1 MEKQSAFMRHSSFI
15 FHPSHLHWRAAQVSF
30 ILALMPTVRF
40 PALMKFY
47 VDNQIEFSV
56 LGNSVAELLSNLIA
70 RYPTLKPHLFE
81 PSGNLRRHFNIFVN
95 GEHIRE
101 LNGLDTPLEDDDKV
115 ILMVSA
121 AGG

>member
-1 MEKQSAFMRHSSFI
+1 
-15 FHPSHLHWRAAQVSF
+15 
-30 ILALMPTVRF
+30 MPIVRF

-47 VDNQIEFSV
+47 VDNQSEFPV
-56 LGNSVAELLSNLIA
+56 DAATVAELLDNLIE
-70 RYPTLKPHLFE
+70 RYPALKPHLFE
-81 PSGNLRRHFNIFVN
+81 PTGKLRRHFNIFVN

-101 LNGLDTPLEDDDKV
+101 LVGLDTPLGEDDKI

>member
-1 MEKQSAFMRHSSFI
+1 
-15 FHPSHLHWRAAQVSF
+15 
-30 ILALMPTVRF
+30 MPIVRF

-47 VDNQIEFSV
+47 VNNQIEFSV

-70 RYPTLKPHLFE
+70 RYPMLKPHLFE

>member
-1 MEKQSAFMRHSSFI
+1 
-15 FHPSHLHWRAAQVSF
+15 
-30 ILALMPTVRF
+30 MPIVRF

-47 VDNQIEFSV
+47 VDNQLEFPV
-56 LGNSVAELLSNLIA
+56 DAATVAELLDALIE
-70 RYPTLKPHLFE
+70 RYPALKPHLFE
-81 PSGNLRRHFNIFVN
+81 PTGKLRRHFNIFVN

-101 LNGLDTPLEDDDKV
+101 LNGMDTPLEADDKV